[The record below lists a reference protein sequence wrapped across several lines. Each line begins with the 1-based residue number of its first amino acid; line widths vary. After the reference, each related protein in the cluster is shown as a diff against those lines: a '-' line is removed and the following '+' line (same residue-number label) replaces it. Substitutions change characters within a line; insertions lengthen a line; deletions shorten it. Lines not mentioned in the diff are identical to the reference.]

1 MDEITYIGKELEL
14 FQHATVWKK
23 YYASILKP
31 YIKGNVL
38 EVGAGIGNTTD
49 YLCDGTHVKWLCLEP
64 DPALFKKLQDKI
76 QNKELPS
83 CCYAVKGVTSDLE
96 KDLKFDTILY
106 IDVIEHI
113 DNDPQELQRATEFL
127 ATEGSLIV
135 LVPAHQSLYN
145 SFDKAIGHFRRYNK
159 KRLLSIV
166 PNSLQRKKLI
176 YLDTVGLL
184 ALMMNK
190 YLLKQDYPTL
200 KQINFWNKFMVP
212 VSRTLDRIVG
222 YNLGKTLVGIWK
234 KTK

>member
-1 MDEITYIGKELEL
+1 MEETTYIGNELEL

-23 YYASILKP
+23 YYADILKP

-38 EVGAGIGNTTD
+38 EAGAGIGSTTK
-49 YLCDGTHVKWLCLEP
+49 YLCDGTQAKWLCLEP
-64 DPALFKKLQDKI
+64 DPSLFDKLQNKI
-76 QNKELPS
+76 QAKALPS
-83 CCYAVKGVTSDLE
+83 CCHAVKGVISDLQMAAE
-96 KDLKFDTILY
+96 FDTILY

-113 DNDPQELQRATEFL
+113 ENDRQELQQAQELL
-127 ATEGSLIV
+127 AKEGSLIV
-135 LVPAHQSLYN
+135 LVPAHQTLYN

-159 KRLLSIV
+159 RRLLSIA
-166 PNSLQRKKLI
+166 PGSLQRQKLI
-176 YLDTVGLL
+176 YLDSVGLF
-184 ALMMNK
+184 ASMMNK

-212 VSRTLDRIVG
+212 VSKALDRIVN

>member
-1 MDEITYIGKELEL
+1 MGEITYIGNELEL

-23 YYASILKP
+23 YYANILKP

-38 EVGAGIGNTTD
+38 EVGAGIGGTTE
-49 YLCDGTHVKWLCLEP
+49 YLCDGSQAKWLCLEP
-64 DPALFKKLQDKI
+64 DPFLFDKLQNKI
-76 QNKELPS
+76 QAKVLPS
-83 CCYAVKGVTSDLE
+83 CCYAIKGVTGDLQ

-113 DNDPQELQRATEFL
+113 ENDRQELQQAKELL
-127 ATEGSLIV
+127 AKQGTLIV
-135 LVPAHQSLYN
+135 LVPAHQSLYS

-159 KRLLSIV
+159 RRLLSIAS
-166 PNSLQRKKLI
+166 NTFQREKMI
-176 YLDTVGLL
+176 YLDSVGLF
-184 ALMMNK
+184 ASMMNK
-190 YLLKQDYPTL
+190 YILKQDYPTR

-212 VSRTLDRIVG
+212 VSKTLDRIVN